1 RLRDYR
7 GPAILSYGFRPFFF
21 FGAVQASI
29 VMLVWLPIFYGSLE
43 ISSLFGP
50 LQWHSHELFFGYL
63 AAIITGFLFTSVPN
77 WTGRMPLQGAPLLL
91 LLLVWIA
98 GRVAVTFSA
107 YLGFELTLLI
117 DLAFLTLILFV
128 VGYEIIS
135 GKNWRN
141 LKILLPLILFWL
153 ANLAFHLEV
162 EFTGHA
168 AYSERLA
175 MAVAITFIMLIGGRI
190 VPSFTRNFLARRVPG
205 RHPAPFDR
213 FDIVSIAVAILA
225 LAGWVILPDAGLIAG
240 VMALAGVL
248 QFARLARWAG
258 ERAGGDF
265 LVAILHVS
273 YRFIPIGFLL

>member
-107 YLGFELTLLI
+107 YLGWELTLVI
-117 DLAFLTLILFV
+117 DLALLRLVLFVIRNVDIVWRDGARAQLIL
-128 VGYEIIS
+128 
-135 GKNWRN
+135 
-141 LKILLPLILFWL
+141 
-153 ANLAFHLEV
+153 
-162 EFTGHA
+162 
-168 AYSERLA
+168 
-175 MAVAITFIMLIGGRI
+175 
-190 VPSFTRNFLARRVPG
+190 
-205 RHPAPFDR
+205 
-213 FDIVSIAVAILA
+213 
-225 LAGWVILPDAGLIAG
+225 
-240 VMALAGVL
+240 
-248 QFARLARWAG
+248 
-258 ERAGGDF
+258 
-265 LVAILHVS
+265 
-273 YRFIPIGFLL
+273 